1 MKSSNGNFIF
11 IPFQAYLNELS
22 FSSREGEYKVG
33 DYLPNA
39 AVQTRFKIL
48 GISESIGPYANYG
61 RLGAENAFDAFLN
74 CFLPM
79 QYQGQD
85 FSLLGCVKS
94 VGPSPLDAF
103 DASGWVSELDDFIE
117 TILLVNVTADQIPV
131 VIGGGHNN
139 ALPLMRWASKT
150 KNTSSVI
157 NVDAHADCRETN
169 RRHSGNSF
177 SYAMAEKI
185 LTSYAVLGLHAYYL
199 NSFMADFMADQNVFA
214 TFYEDYL
221 TGERNLQ
228 NDFVK
233 AMSADENIGLEIDM
247 DCIQNMPSSAHS
259 PSGWGLDQIRG
270 LLLSVDPAKISY
282 LHLTEAAPCN
292 EMENRIVGKALSY
305 LCMDFMK
312 IKELH

>member
-94 VGPSPLDAF
+94 VGPFPLDAF
-103 DASGWVSELDDFIE
+103 EASGWVSELDDFIE
-117 TILLVNVTADQIPV
+117 TVLLDNVTADQIPV

-139 ALPLMRWASKT
+139 ALPLMRWAFKT
-150 KNTSSVI
+150 KNTSAVLNI
-157 NVDAHADCRETN
+157 DAHADCREWE

-177 SYAMAEKI
+177 SVGFNEKI
-185 LTSYAVLGLHAYYL
+185 LRNYSVLGLHTYYL
-199 NSFMADFMADQNVFA
+199 NSFMKAFIAEHNVHA

-221 TGERNLQ
+221 SGERNLRH
-228 NDFVK
+228 DFEAVC
-233 AMSADENIGLEIDM
+233 AATQNIGLEIDM
-247 DCIQNMPSSAHS
+247 DCIQNMPSSANS
-259 PSGWGLDQIRG
+259 PSGWQLDQIRG

>member
-1 MKSSNGNFIF
+1 
-11 IPFQAYLNELS
+11 
-22 FSSREGEYKVG
+22 
-33 DYLPNA
+33 
-39 AVQTRFKIL
+39 
-48 GISESIGPYANYG
+48 
-61 RLGAENAFDAFLN
+61 
-74 CFLPM
+74 
-79 QYQGQD
+79 
-85 FSLLGCVKS
+85 
-94 VGPSPLDAF
+94 
-103 DASGWVSELDDFIE
+103 
-117 TILLVNVTADQIPV
+117 
-131 VIGGGHNN
+131 
-139 ALPLMRWASKT
+139 
-150 KNTSSVI
+150 
-157 NVDAHADCRETN
+157 
-169 RRHSGNSF
+169 
-177 SYAMAEKI
+177 MAEKI

-233 AMSADENIGLEIDM
+233 AMSEDQNIGLEIDM